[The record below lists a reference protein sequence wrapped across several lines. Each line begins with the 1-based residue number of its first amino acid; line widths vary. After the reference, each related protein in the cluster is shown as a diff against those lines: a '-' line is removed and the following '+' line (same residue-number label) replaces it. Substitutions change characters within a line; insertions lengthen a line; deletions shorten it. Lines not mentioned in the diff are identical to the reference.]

1 MNIYTDT
8 NSPFPSQ
15 VVSDAEKASL
25 EYGEQVAQAIEQEWF
40 SQGRVS
46 GNRYLTN
53 WNNFHQLRL
62 YARGEQSI
70 QKYKDE
76 LAINGDLSYLN
87 LDWKPVPILSKFV
100 DIVVNG
106 ISSKSYDI
114 KAYAQDPESIKK
126 RTEYASKIYED
137 MLSKE
142 YLENLKQTLGL
153 DLYQSPSKDIIPE
166 NREELELHMQLSYKQ
181 SVEIAEEEAISSVFA
196 QNKYDLIRR
205 RLNMDLVTCG
215 IAAAKTSFNVANGV
229 TVDYVDPAYMIYSYT
244 EDPNFE
250 DIYYVGEIKAITI
263 PELKKE
269 FPHISEE
276 ELKRIQA
283 QPGNRSYITGWGD
296 YDANTVQ
303 VLYFDYKTYHN
314 QVFKI
319 KQTDQGLIK
328 AIEKPDTFNPEPNE
342 NFERV
347 GRSIEVLYSGAK
359 VLGTNTMLKWE
370 LAQNM
375 SRPFAD
381 TTKVKMNYAICAP
394 RMYKGRIESIV
405 SKCTGFAD
413 MIQLT
418 HLKLQQVISRM
429 VPDGV
434 YLDMDGLSEVDLGNG
449 TNYNPAEALNMYFQ
463 TGSIVGRSLTQEGDM
478 NPGKVPIQELQ
489 SGSGNAKISS
499 LIQTYQYYLQMIR
512 DVTGLNEARDGSLP
526 DRNTLVGLQKLAA
539 NASNVA
545 TRHIVQS
552 SLFLTLKL
560 AENISLK
567 VADALEFP
575 LTKSSLQNSISTY
588 NIKTLEEVVNLNLH
602 DFGIFLELE
611 PDEEEKQQLESNI
624 QIALQ
629 AKNIDVEDAIDL
641 RSIKNLKL
649 ANQMLKVKRKEKA
662 KQDQAAQQ
670 ANIAAQS
677 QAQAAAAEKT
687 AMAEVQKQQ
696 AISGANVEYEK
707 AKSQFEIERMQIQAQ
722 LKKQEMQMQHQFDM
736 QLKQVEEEQ
745 AQLEQNIQVALQAGG
760 IDLEDAIDLRQI
772 RNLKLANQMLKVK
785 RRQKAKQD
793 QANQQANI
801 QAQAQAQAE
810 TAEKTAMA
818 EVQKQQAISGANVE
832 YEKAKS
838 EFEKDRM
845 QLQSQL
851 DQQKMMQQHKNDM
864 ELKQLEVQQQ
874 QQKEKEIEDRKDKR
888 IKMEGTQQ
896 SKMIQQRQT
905 DSPAIDFEA
914 ESGLDMSPFM

>member
-1 MNIYTDT
+1 MNIYTNT

-15 VVSDAEKASL
+15 VVSDAEKASI
-25 EYGEQVAQAIEQEWF
+25 EYGTQVAQAIEQEWF
-40 SQGRVS
+40 SQGRTS

-53 WNNFHQLRL
+53 WNNFHMLRS

-106 ISSKSYDI
+106 ISSKTYDI

-126 RTEYASKIYED
+126 RTNYASKIYED

-142 YLENLKQTLGL
+142 YLDNLKNTLGI
-153 DLYQSPSKDIIPE
+153 DLYQTPNTDIIPE
-166 NREELELHMQLSYKQ
+166 TTEELELHMQLSYKQ
-181 SVEIAEEEAISSVFA
+181 SVEIAEEEAISSILA
-196 QNKYDLIRR
+196 QNKYDLTRR
-205 RLNMDLVTCG
+205 RLNMDLAVCG
-215 IAAAKTSFNVANGV
+215 IAAAKTSFNTAEGI
-229 TVDYVDPAYMIYSYT
+229 TVDYVDPAYMVYSYT

-250 DIYYVGEIKAITI
+250 DIYYVGELKAITI

-269 FPHISEE
+269 FPNISEE

-283 QPGNRSYITGWGD
+283 MPGNKSYITGWGD
-296 YDANTVQ
+296 YDSNTVQ

-319 KQTDQGLIK
+319 KQTDQGLMK
-328 AIEKPDTFNPEPNE
+328 AIEKPDTFNPPE
-342 NFERV
+342 NDMFEKV
-347 GRSIEVLYSGAK
+347 SRSIEVLYSGAK
-359 VLGTNTMLKWE
+359 VLGTDTMLKWE
-370 LAQNM
+370 LAENM
-375 SRPFAD
+375 SRPYAD

-394 RMYKGRIESIV
+394 RIYKGRIESLV

-413 MIQLT
+413 MIQIT

-434 YLDMDGLSEVDLGNG
+434 YLDMDGLAEVDLGNG

-478 NPGKVPIQELQ
+478 NPGKVPIQELN
-489 SGSGNAKISS
+489 SGTGAGKIQS

-575 LTKSSLQNSISTY
+575 LTRASLQNSISTY
-588 NIKTLEEVVNLNLH
+588 NIKTLDEVVNLNLH

-611 PDEEEKQQLESNI
+611 PDEEEKQQLEANI

-641 RSIKNLKL
+641 RQIKNLKL
-649 ANQMLKVKRKEKA
+649 ANQMLKVKRK
-662 KQDQAAQQ
+662 
-670 ANIAAQS
+670 
-677 QAQAAAAEKT
+677 
-687 AMAEVQKQQ
+687 
-696 AISGANVEYEK
+696 
-707 AKSQFEIERMQIQAQ
+707 
-722 LKKQEMQMQHQFDM
+722 
-736 QLKQVEEEQ
+736 
-745 AQLEQNIQVALQAGG
+745 
-760 IDLEDAIDLRQI
+760 
-772 RNLKLANQMLKVK
+772 
-785 RRQKAKQD
+785 QKAKQD
-793 QANQQANI
+793 QLAQQANI
-801 QAQAQAQAE
+801 KAQSEAQSQA
-810 TAEKTAMA
+810 AEKTAMA

-845 QLQSQL
+845 QLQAQL

-905 DSPAIDFEA
+905 DSPAINFEA